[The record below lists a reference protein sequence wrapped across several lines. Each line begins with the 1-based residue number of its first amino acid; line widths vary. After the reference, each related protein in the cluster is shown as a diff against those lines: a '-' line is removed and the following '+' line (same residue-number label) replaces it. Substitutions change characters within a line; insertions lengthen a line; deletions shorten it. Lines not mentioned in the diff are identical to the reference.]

1 MSADDLELRQEI
13 SGPGV
18 YPGMPAAQ
26 YRGDPAPAK
35 DGGSLSRSGASR
47 LVPPSTPAAFDEWRR
62 GGDTETSDALNFGQ
76 AAHTHVLSEG
86 AAIVVVDAADWR
98 TKDARAERDAAVA
111 AGRIAILP
119 KHRAVVEAMAA
130 KLREHPIAS
139 QLLAPST
146 GDPEVSLFWRHPRTE
161 RWCRARPDFLRHTGI
176 GRRYVIPDYKTAA
189 DASAEAFGKSA
200 ADYGYHQQHPWY
212 VDGVKA
218 LGIDPDPVFLFIVQE
233 KRRPYLVNVIELD
246 EDAVEVGR
254 RLNDIAVTRFHNCTT
269 AGIWPGYGEGV
280 ALASLPPW
288 ILRREDISA

>member
-1 MSADDLELRQEI
+1 MANDKTVSEDFAIEEGLEDL
-13 SGPGV
+13 
-18 YPGMPAAQ
+18 
-26 YRGDPAPAK
+26 
-35 DGGSLSRSGASR
+35 
-47 LVPPSTPAAFDEWRR
+47 AAFDEV
-62 GGDTETSDALNFGQ
+62 ETL
-76 AAHTHVLSEG
+76 
-86 AAIVVVDAADWR
+86 
-98 TKDARAERDAAVA
+98 RAERDAAVA

-233 KRRPYLVNVIELD
+233 KTPPYLVEVIELD
-246 EDAVEVGR
+246 DDAMDLGR
-254 RLNDIAVTRFHNCTT
+254 RRNARALEIYRDCRE
-269 AGIWPGYGEGV
+269 AGLWPGYRRDDESTV
-280 ALASLPPW
+280 VSLPRW
-288 ILRREDISA
+288 AYYEET